1 MAPHPL
7 VMHLLWSLV
16 PSTQVME
23 MRHVESQVLQE
34 DACSE
39 QGSVMG
45 HPDPAVRRATAPP
58 HAGAGH
64 HDMYSFNLSFE
75 ELSNV
80 GLDEPP
86 RQPIPPWTV
95 STSCFLLKP
104 HLFLVLIV
112 HRSIYCL
119 FLWHRTDEISLHT
132 GRIKIEMRWK

>member
-7 VMHLLWSLV
+7 TFGNPLLWCVV
-16 PSTQVME
+16 PAAQVME
-23 MRHVESQVLQE
+23 MRVVESQVLQE

-45 HPDPAVRRATAPP
+45 HPDPTVRRAPAPP

-95 STSCFLLKP
+95 STSYFLLP
-104 HLFLVLIV
+104 VAA
-112 HRSIYCL
+112 S
-119 FLWHRTDEISLHT
+119 SLP
-132 GRIKIEMRWK
+132 GDPPPLCP